1 MHRATAWMR
10 DRMSPAEREQYNLD
24 NQKRLQ
30 TALDVM
36 EALKQFQ
43 DIERKDPGTAVR
55 LAKFIFNTSRRPA
68 SHISDLIS

>member
-10 DRMSPAEREQYNLD
+10 DRMSPAEREQYNVD